1 MQVTTNVV
9 QLPAV
14 VIDAYLDILSASVG
28 PILKEESL
36 PAKAQHNLLW
46 SASRAAEKSV
56 CMKFIKEIEEAG
68 LFSGVVSIDYPGFKW
83 TRGMKYMYA
92 VEMLVASMVYSIALA
107 MPTNNRDL
115 TNYLDYLEAW
125 HSISVDRIVGENLE
139 GAEGPAVRRLEEHA
153 LGLATA
159 NVSLLI
165 GETSAN
171 ILRVLNNVKAAM
183 EAGSDTPLAS
193 VDADMEYLMA
203 SPTIYL

>member
-1 MQVTTNVV
+1 MLCDMLRNVELQLWNTITILVFHFHINVTANVQNNIIISFV
-9 QLPAV
+9 
-14 VIDAYLDILSASVG
+14 
-28 PILKEESL
+28 
-36 PAKAQHNLLW
+36 
-46 SASRAAEKSV
+46 
-56 CMKFIKEIEEAG
+56 F
-68 LFSGVVSIDYPGFKW
+68 VVSIDYPGFKW
-83 TRGMKYMYA
+83 TRGMKYVYA

-115 TNYLDYLEAW
+115 TNYLDYLEAL

-165 GETSAN
+165 GETSTN

-193 VDADMEYLMA
+193 VEADMEYLMD